1 MCFLNVFLNTTRHR
15 APRLAAIMA
24 LCLSVLL
31 AGCGGGGGGGGGS
44 NTAVVGASI
53 PGDNVIPLTV
63 DSGPAGAGPQAN
75 RLYTDVTLCQPGT
88 SNCQT
93 IHHVLV
99 DTGSTGLRLIASQVS
114 SALHLQATTSPATVA
129 CQQFLDGSFAWGPVV
144 SADVKLGGKTI
155 ADLPLQMVGDTAYQA
170 TASTCAMGTAIT
182 SVVDVGLNPGLGA
195 TGILGVGTS
204 KEDCGAGCAGN
215 PNNGYY
221 FTCASGCT
229 GKALPR
235 NQQLQNP
242 VYVLSA
248 DNNGVV
254 VVLPGLASGVLSAPS
269 LTGSMVFGIGTQ
281 ANNTTA
287 GASAMRLSTS
297 AFSGYVVN
305 TTVTRASYTATM
317 ANSFL
322 DTGSNGLYFGT
333 SAAPPLPLYVCPA
346 ATDFYCSTT
355 GTTFFSAT
363 VSGSAG
369 SARTFSFAVDPAVGG
384 TNALFSSGDPV
395 LPTLSGPSGDTSQF
409 IWGLPFFYGRTVF
422 IGFEGRSG
430 VFNGSTVAGP
440 YYAF

>member
-1 MCFLNVFLNTTRHR
+1 MFFLNFSLYLFHNTARHW
-15 APRLAAIMA
+15 A
-24 LCLSVLL
+24 LSVVARIAVCMPLLL
-31 AGCGGGGGGGGGS
+31 AGCGGGGGGSS

-155 ADLPLQMVGDTAYQA
+155 PGLPLQMVGDAAYQA

-221 FTCASGCT
+221 FTCAGGCT

-281 ANNTTA
+281 ANNTTT

-297 AFSGYVVN
+297 TFSGYVVN

-333 SAAPPLPLYVCPA
+333 ASVTLPVCSTAP
-346 ATDFYCSTT
+346 DFYCSTT

-384 TNALFSSGDPV
+384 TNALFTSGDPV